1 MFVKGQKIRIVCGRY
16 RKEKFMIE
24 IKKQKNIAILGST
37 GSIGRQTLD
46 VARSHP
52 ELFTVKAI
60 AAYASDELL
69 EKQLEEFHPELA
81 VLVDEAAAHR
91 LRQRLGDKYKG
102 KTAILSGSEGLIA
115 AATLDSVDTVVTS
128 LMGFAGLAPTMAAI
142 KAHKHIALANK
153 ETLVVAGELVM
164 KTAAA
169 EGVAILP
176 VDSEHCALFQ
186 CLKGEQ
192 KSKVSKLIVTASGGP
207 FRGKTTAELTGVTVR
222 ECLAHPT
229 WSMGRKITVDSATLV
244 NKGLEVIE
252 AHWLYDIPYEI
263 IQVVVHPQS
272 IIHSMVEY
280 VDGAVMAQLG
290 STDMRLPIQY
300 ALTYPER
307 QLSKWPR
314 LDFWQLKDLTFEKPD
329 TDTFRGLKIAYEVG
343 KAGGVMPCIFN
354 GANEIAVAEFL
365 TGNIGFL
372 DIYEIIERTLE
383 AREARE
389 ARGNI
394 AGELTLELLNSEDA
408 WAREYA
414 GKIVKGMINK
424 GGK

>member
-1 MFVKGQKIRIVCGRY
+1 
-16 RKEKFMIE
+16 MIE

-37 GSIGRQTLD
+37 GSIGLQTLD
-46 VARSHP
+46 VVRSHP

-60 AAYASDELL
+60 AAYSSDELL
-69 EKQLEEFHPELA
+69 EKQLMEFNPELA
-81 VLVDEAAAHR
+81 VLVDEAAADR
-91 LRQRLGDKYKG
+91 LRQRVGGKYKG
-102 KTAILSGSEGLIA
+102 KTEILSGSEGLIA
-115 AATLDSVDTVVTS
+115 AATLSSIDTVVTS

-186 CLKGEQ
+186 CLEGEQ
-192 KSKVSKLIVTASGGP
+192 KSKISKLIVTASGGP
-207 FRGKTTAELTGVTVR
+207 FRGKTASELAGVTVR

-229 WSMGRKITVDSATLV
+229 WSMGRKITIDSATLV

-252 AHWLYDIPYEI
+252 AHWLYDIPYDR

-272 IIHSMVEY
+272 IIHSMIEY

-307 QLSKWPR
+307 QPAKWPR
-314 LDFWQLKDLTFEKPD
+314 LDFWQMKDLTFEKPD
-329 TDTFRGLKIAYEVG
+329 IDTFRGLKIACQAG
-343 KAGGVMPCIFN
+343 KAGGIMPCVFN

-365 TGNIGFL
+365 VGRIGFL
-372 DIYEIIERTLE
+372 DIYEIIEQTIE

-389 ARGNI
+389 NFT
-394 AGELTLELLNSEDA
+394 GELSLELLNGEDA

-414 GKIVKGMINK
+414 GKIVKSMTIK

>member
-1 MFVKGQKIRIVCGRY
+1 
-16 RKEKFMIE
+16 MIE

-37 GSIGRQTLD
+37 GSIGLQTLD
-46 VARSHP
+46 VVRSNP
-52 ELFTVKAI
+52 ELFVVKAI
-60 AAYASDELL
+60 AAYSSDELM
-69 EKQLEEFHPELA
+69 EKQMEEFNPELA
-81 VLVDEAAAHR
+81 VLVDEASADR
-91 LRQRLGDKYKG
+91 LRQRVGGKYKG
-102 KTAILSGSEGLIA
+102 KTEILSGSEGLIA
-115 AATLDSVDTVVTS
+115 AATLGSIDTVVTS

-142 KAHKHIALANK
+142 RAHKHIALANK

-164 KTAAA
+164 KAAAA

-186 CLKGEQ
+186 CLEGEQ
-192 KSKVSKLIVTASGGP
+192 KSKISKLIITASGGP
-207 FRGKTTAELTGVTVR
+207 FRGKTTSELAGVTAR

-229 WSMGRKITVDSATLV
+229 WSMGRKITIDSATLV

-252 AHWLYDIPYEI
+252 AHWLYDIPYDR

-272 IIHSMVEY
+272 IIHSMIEY

-290 STDMRLPIQY
+290 TADMRLPIQY

-307 QLSKWPR
+307 QPAKWPR
-314 LDFWQLKDLTFEKPD
+314 LDFWQMKELTFEEPD
-329 TDTFRGLKIAYEVG
+329 IDTFRGLKIARQVG
-343 KAGGVMPCIFN
+343 KAGGIMPCVFN

-365 TGNIGFL
+365 AGKIGFL
-372 DIYEIIERTLE
+372 DIYEIIERTIE

-389 ARGNI
+389 NFT
-394 AGELTLELLNSEDA
+394 GELSLELLNSDDA

-414 GKIVKGMINK
+414 RKIVESMLIK